1 MPDTKYYEKIHYR
14 FLSNKIAIHAF
25 VFLGLFAL
33 LGYAAT
39 LNPYLLICVA
49 LSCAGAMCGAFMRIT
64 IAIEKKDYL
73 ANSRLCK

>member
-1 MPDTKYYEKIHYR
+1 MEGEVQDIKYYERIHYR
-14 FLSNKIAIHAF
+14 FLSNNITIHAF

-49 LSCAGAMCGAFMRIT
+49 LSFSGAMCGAFMRMK
-64 IAIEKKDYL
+64 IAIEKK
-73 ANSRLCK
+73 NT